1 MSEQQATEEVEE
13 QQTTQEQD
21 EEKPTDDS
29 AEPEEEQKDT
39 KEDGDK
45 TEPGK
50 EDNEGST
57 IESSKRQ
64 KQFVAEFN
72 RLKASL
78 EKEATKIVKPEFKQY
93 SPYIHT
99 SLAPYYNTYTVQF
112 LLSLPP
118 HVRHGYITRKT
129 AIGIVDPEVSHNMD
143 INVDEVPESVSIP
156 VTSMDPELSPRSQ
169 GLKGGKEGSTRL
181 PKWPVVKFKKTEDP
195 NKKLNW
201 GDVPRL
207 RDSLKTQYS
216 SNAQER
222 IKSDYERTRQDW
234 DRMELDKLRDIHEVS
249 RSHMRITCGTYLGTS
264 KGSHKAV
271 KNLTKVLE

>member
-1 MSEQQATEEVEE
+1 MSEQQATEDIEE
-13 QQTTQEQD
+13 QQTIQRLD
-21 EEKPTDDS
+21 EEQPKADEM
-29 AEPEEEQKDT
+29 EPESQPVDA
-39 KEDGDK
+39 DQ
-45 TEPGK
+45 TEPAK
-50 EDNEGST
+50 EDNEAT
-57 IESSKRQ
+57 AEASKRQ
-64 KQFVAEFN
+64 QQFIAEFN

-78 EKEATKIVKPEFKQY
+78 EQEATRIVKPEFKQY

-129 AIGIVDPEVSHNMD
+129 AIGLVDPEVSHNMD
-143 INVDEVPESVSIP
+143 VNVDLVPGSVPIP
-156 VTSMDPELSPRSQ
+156 VTSMDPKLSPRSQ
-169 GLKGGKEGSTRL
+169 GLKGGKDGMGSTRL
-181 PKWPVVKFKKTEDP
+181 PKWPVVKFRKTEDP
-195 NKKLNW
+195 NKKLDW

-207 RDSLKTQYS
+207 RDTLKTQYS

-222 IKSDYERTRQDW
+222 IKFDYERTKQDW
-234 DRMELDKLRDIHEVS
+234 DRMELDRLREIHEVN

-264 KGSHKAV
+264 KGSNKAI